1 MRYGTPLAY
10 RRSSAAAR
18 QDVIRRRDPNSGR
31 SRMANGLYISAQGA
45 YAQSRRLEMVANNM
59 ANVDTVGFKRELA
72 VFQAPLYE
80 AVGPEPQAGGAGEDL
95 GGDLGGG
102 VIFRQT
108 TTDFSS
114 GPLKNTGGRTDM
126 AVKGEGFFVVRK
138 NGEDLLTRAGNF
150 RMTSRGELVTQHGD
164 PVLSDAGAPI
174 AVNPDDPSWKVTDA
188 GGIQQQGV
196 VQNLAIV
203 KPNSLGDLVKAGENL
218 FRPLADGQPIAPAD
232 RRIAPGYLEMSTV
245 QPVIEMTEL
254 IQASRLLEAN
264 VNMMKTQD
272 EMQRELV
279 NRVMAT

>member
-1 MRYGTPLAY
+1 MG
-10 RRSSAAAR
+10 
-18 QDVIRRRDPNSGR
+18 
-31 SRMANGLYISAQGA
+31 NGLYISAQGA
-45 YAQSRRLEMVANNM
+45 YAQSRRLELVANNM
-59 ANVDTVGFKRELA
+59 ANVDTVSFKRELA
-72 VFQAPLYE
+72 VFQAPRTE
-80 AVGPEPQAGGAGEDL
+80 AVGADLQAGGAGEDL
-95 GGDLGGG
+95 GSDLGEG

-108 TTDFSS
+108 TTDFST
-114 GPLKNTGGRTDM
+114 GPLKRTGGRTDM
-126 AVKGEGFFVVRK
+126 AIKGEGFFVVRK

-150 RMTSRGELVTQHGD
+150 LMTSRGELVTQHGD
-164 PVLSDAGAPI
+164 PVLSDAGTPI

-203 KPNSLGDLVKAGENL
+203 KPNSLGDLVKAGGNL
-218 FRPLADGQPIAPAD
+218 FRPLAAGQPIPPAD
-232 RRIAPGYLEMSTV
+232 RCVAPGYLEMSTV
-245 QPVIEMTEL
+245 KPVVEMTEL